1 MAAVYANSANQ
12 IAALKELYT
21 DDKEY
26 MKDLVYK
33 ENPFLALV
41 PKNESPDGF
50 AGKYIPVPLE
60 YGTPQGRAHNFS
72 NAQNQQTSTAL
83 VSFFVYVISDYQLVT
98 ITNLLME
105 QTKTSAGAFVD
116 AAKLQMDGGF
126 RNITNNIAF
135 ELFGDGTGT
144 RGASSAAS
152 SQTGASPNVV
162 TLPLTNADQIVAF
175 EVGML
180 LVAST
185 TPGGAPGAT
194 GVLVTA
200 VNRATG
206 VITGEGITLSTG
218 ATVAS
223 LDGNFAIGSGIA
235 YLTISGDLP
244 TAGASGTGSFLA
256 LSGLQ
261 AWIPTASPTPTVM
274 FWGVDRAADPTRLAG
289 CRFDAR
295 SFTIEEGMTKALAFL
310 NREGG
315 KPDLCVMDFTSYA
328 SLVNALGAKVQY
340 VQVNHDEVEVAFEGI
355 TFQSAYG
362 RVTVLADRSCPPTTA
377 YLLTM
382 NTWKLRSLGK
392 VPHILTYG
400 MEGLEGLRVGNADA
414 LEIRI
419 GYYGNLICSA
429 PGWNCVVQLSA

>member
-1 MAAVYANSANQ
+1 MAATYANSSNQ

-60 YGTPQGRAHNFS
+60 YGTPQGRSHTFT
-72 NAQNQQTSTAL
+72 NAQNQQTPTQL
-83 VSFFVYVISDYQLVT
+83 VSFFVYVIEDYQLVT

-105 QTKTSAGAFVD
+105 QTKTNAGAFVD

-135 ELFGDGTGT
+135 ELFSDGSGTRGIIGTGT
-144 RGASSAAS
+144 GPTTIS
-152 SQTGASPNVV
+152 G
-162 TLPLTNADQIVAF
+162 LTNCYTITLSNVQQIVNF
-175 EVGML
+175 EVNMQ
-180 LVAST
+180 LVNFVNTSGTISSVSSNFGNVISVDRANGIVVIQSVNSSGTPTADASWT
-185 TPGGAPGAT
+185 TAGHSLGINGDVISGAT
-194 GVLVTA
+194 GVGGQA
-200 VNRATG
+200 
-206 VITGEGITLSTG
+206 
-218 ATVAS
+218 
-223 LDGNFAIGSGIA
+223 GS
-235 YLTISGDLP
+235 YV
-244 TAGASGTGSFLA
+244 A
-256 LSGLQ
+256 LSGLA
-261 AWIPTASPTPTVM
+261 AWIPTATPASTDS
-274 FWGVDRAADPTRLAG
+274 FWGVNRSADPTRLAG
-289 CRFDAR
+289 CRFNAT
-295 SFTIEEGMTKALAFL
+295 SYTIEEGLTSALAFL

-315 KPDLCVMDFTSYA
+315 KPDLCIMDFASYA
-328 SLVNALGAKVQY
+328 ALVNALGAKVQY

-362 RVTVLADRSCPPTTA
+362 RVTILADRSCPPQTA

-419 GYYGNLICSA
+419 GYYGEQICPTTEESVA
-429 PGWNCVVQLSA
+429 A

>member
-1 MAAVYANSANQ
+1 MPAVYANSSNQ

-60 YGTPQGRAHNFS
+60 YGTPQGRSHSFP
-72 NAQNQQTSTAL
+72 NAQAQQTATAL
-83 VSFFVYVISDYQLVT
+83 VSFFVYVIEDYQLVT

-105 QTKTSAGAFVD
+105 QTKTNAGAFVD

-135 ELFGDGTGT
+135 ELFGSGTAT
-144 RGASSAAS
+144 RASSSAAS
-152 SQTGASPNVV
+152 TQAGTTVGGTV
-162 TLPLTNADQIVAF
+162 LPLTNPQQVVSM

-180 LVAST
+180 LVASAT
-185 TPGGAPGAT
+185 DGGAPST
-194 GVLVTA
+194 DTVLVTS
-200 VNRATG
+200 VDRANGIVTG
-206 VITGEGITLSTG
+206 TASAATLS
-218 ATVAS
+218 A
-223 LDGNFAIGSGIA
+223 NWAIGSGSA
-235 YLTISGDLP
+235 FLTIAGDLP
-244 TAGASGTGSFLA
+244 ASGASNTGSFLA
-256 LSGLQ
+256 LSGLA
-261 AWIPTASPTPTVM
+261 AWIPVTTPASNDS
-274 FWGVDRAADPTRLAG
+274 FWGVNRSADPTRLAG
-289 CRFDAR
+289 CRFNAT
-295 SFTIEEGMTKALAFL
+295 SYTIEEGMTNALAFL

-315 KPDLCVMDFTSYA
+315 KPDLCVMDFASYA
-328 SLVNALGAKVQY
+328 ALVNALGAKVQY

-362 RVTVLADRSCPPTTA
+362 RVTVLADRSCPPQTA

-382 NTWKLRSLGK
+382 NTWKMRSLGK

-419 GYYGNLICSA
+419 AYYGNLICSA

>member
-1 MAAVYANSANQ
+1 
-12 IAALKELYT
+12 
-21 DDKEY
+21 
-26 MKDLVYK
+26 
-33 ENPFLALV
+33 
-41 PKNESPDGF
+41 
-50 AGKYIPVPLE
+50 
-60 YGTPQGRAHNFS
+60 
-72 NAQNQQTSTAL
+72 
-83 VSFFVYVISDYQLVT
+83 
-98 ITNLLME
+98 ME
-105 QTKTSAGAFVD
+105 QTKTDAGAFVD

-135 ELFGDGTGT
+135 ELFGDGTAT
-144 RGASSAAS
+144 RGISTSASTQNS
-152 SQTGASPNVV
+152 TVV
-162 TLPLTNADQIVAF
+162 GGTVLPLSNAQQIVQF

-180 LVAST
+180 LVASSSA
-185 TPGGAPGAT
+185 GGAPST
-194 GVLVTA
+194 DTVLVTA
-200 VNRATG
+200 VDRAAGTVTG
-206 VITGEGITLSTG
+206 TASAGSLS
-218 ATVAS
+218 
-223 LDGNFAIGSGIA
+223 GNWAIGSGAA
-235 YLTISGDLP
+235 YLSISGDIP
-244 TAGASGTGSFLA
+244 SGGASSTSSFLA

-261 AWIPTASPTPTVM
+261 AWLPATTPASTDS
-274 FWGVDRAADPTRLAG
+274 FWGVNRSADPTRLAG
-289 CRFDAR
+289 CRFNAT
-295 SFTIEEGMTKALAFL
+295 SYTIEEGLTNALAFL

-315 KPDLCVMDFTSYA
+315 KPDLCIMDFSSYA

-362 RVTVLADRSCPPTTA
+362 RVTILADRSCPPQTA

-429 PGWNCVVQLSA
+429 PGWNCTVSLSA